1 MNIRLIRTYLVDLY
15 KLGAGSRYIKSPTNE
30 LAMFFGVSQQSAS
43 RIINELYELEYIDKK
58 YVDRTLWIR
67 ITEKGLQEVE
77 EYIKYINDAYEHP
90 GEFVFEGYV
99 VSGLG
104 EGAYYMSRRGY
115 VLQFEKYLGFTP
127 YPGTLNIKLRDS
139 YYISQNRLLRRL
151 SGYHIKGFRTKERVF
166 GDVRAFKAK
175 INDKIEGAVIYAE
188 RSIYGFEMME
198 VIAPV
203 YLRGELSLSDGD
215 MVRVV
220 VYLNK

>member
-1 MNIRLIRTYLVDLY
+1 MNIRLIRTYLIDLY
-15 KLGAGSRYIKSPTNE
+15 KLGAGDRYIKSPTNE
-30 LAMFFGVSQQSAS
+30 LALFFGVSQQSAS
-43 RIINELYELEYIDKK
+43 RIINELYNLEYIDKK
-58 YVDRTLWIR
+58 YIERTLWIR
-67 ITEKGLQEVE
+67 ITEKGFQEVK

-90 GEFVFEGYV
+90 GQFIFEGMV

-115 VLQFEKYLGFTP
+115 VLQFEKMLGFTP
-127 YPGTLNIKLRDS
+127 YPGTLNLKLTDP

-151 SGYHIKGFRTKERVF
+151 SGYYIKGFRTKERVF

-175 INDKIEGAVIYAE
+175 VNDRVDGAVIYAE
-188 RSIYGFEMME
+188 RSIYGFEMLE

-203 YLRGELSLSDGD
+203 YLRGEFSLKDGD
-215 MVRVV
+215 VVRVV